1 MLYQLSYASSQ
12 GNTPLPGRIY
22 PLDPF
27 RLSGTTVKVITT
39 AIYVQEANIAQPEN
53 WDLTSDSKPIQ
64 TRMPTRNLRQP
75 LSGSAARLLA
85 SCRVL

>member
-12 GNTPLPGRIY
+12 GHTPFSGHMD

-39 AIYVQEANIAQPEN
+39 AIYVQGAGF
-53 WDLTSDSKPIQ
+53 SF
-64 TRMPTRNLRQP
+64 
-75 LSGSAARLLA
+75 LSQSQLA
-85 SCRVL
+85 HLSVSFRVL